1 METSQAIT
9 NEQLKIDLFV
19 GCVTRFDLEMER
31 CEWTKEEI
39 QSLLQ
44 DLDNQVMRTSK
55 RWPYPKTIP
64 AKIVWR
70 SRRNLL

>member
-55 RWPYPKTIP
+55 R
-64 AKIVWR
+64 
-70 SRRNLL
+70 